1 MTNLKLIK
9 IAIHNF
15 IHTLFDKRYTIDGL
29 LKHGTGCWVL
39 NTSFEGNN
47 VIMNNVKL
55 NHCSIGLCSYI
66 NEASSLSYTKVGR
79 YCSIADH
86 VKVCIGNHP
95 TRDFVTTFPAFYY
108 DTTKEL
114 GYTFHQGS
122 PLYKNIF
129 PVADEKEQ
137 FQVVIGN
144 DVWIASNVLIVGGV
158 KIGDGAIVGAGS
170 VVVKDVEPYSIV
182 AGNPAKLIR
191 KRFSEEQID
200 SLREMSWWNFSFDSI
215 KANYHKYQQIDCFLK
230 DEETTL

>member
-1 MTNLKLIK
+1 MTNLRLIK

-15 IHTLFDKRYTIDGL
+15 IRTLFDKKYSIDGL
-29 LKHGTGCWVL
+29 LQHGIGCFVS

-47 VIMNNVKL
+47 VIMNDVKL
-55 NHCSIGLCSYI
+55 NNCSIGLCSYI
-66 NEASSLSYTKVGR
+66 NEASCLSYTKVGR
-79 YCSIADH
+79 FCSIADH
-86 VKVCIGNHP
+86 VQVCLGNHP
-95 TRDFVTTFPAFYY
+95 TKDFVTTFPAFYY

-114 GYTFHQGS
+114 DYTFHQGS

-129 PVADEKEQ
+129 PVVDEKEK

-170 VVVKDVEPYSIV
+170 VVVKDIEPYSVV

-191 KRFSEEQID
+191 KRFTDEQIA
-200 SLREMSWWNFSFDSI
+200 LLEKIRWWNLPLEKIKSDYSEYQNIDSFLNDE
-215 KANYHKYQQIDCFLK
+215 KA
-230 DEETTL
+230 TL

>member
-1 MTNLKLIK
+1 M
-9 IAIHNF
+9 
-15 IHTLFDKRYTIDGL
+15 
-29 LKHGTGCWVL
+29 
-39 NTSFEGNN
+39 
-47 VIMNNVKL
+47 
-55 NHCSIGLCSYI
+55 CSYI

-79 YCSIADH
+79 YCSIADN

-108 DTTKEL
+108 DTTNEL

-129 PVADEKEQ
+129 PVADVKEQ

-200 SLREMSWWNFSFDSI
+200 SLKEMSWWNFSFDSI
-215 KANYHKYQQIDCFLK
+215 KANYYKYQQIDCFLK